1 VHWHTFCQQPGAW
14 SQVCTVYLL
23 LLLLV
28 CLQAAVGGRL
38 RVFLSG
44 GAPLPKY
51 AQDFMQ
57 IAMCVPVLQGY
68 GLTETCAATCVQYPN
83 KQSHVGTVGPP
94 MPGVQVRFCR

>member
-1 VHWHTFCQQPGAW
+1 LFPAI
-14 SQVCTVYLL
+14 SLELLL

-68 GLTETCAATCVQYPN
+68 GLTETCAATFVQYPN

-94 MPGVQVRFCR
+94 MPGVQVRLR

>member
-1 VHWHTFCQQPGAW
+1 
-14 SQVCTVYLL
+14 
-23 LLLLV
+23 
-28 CLQAAVGGRL
+28 VGGRL

-68 GLTETCAATCVQYPN
+68 GLTETCAATFVQYPN

-94 MPGVQVRFCR
+94 MPGVLVRLRAGSVMCCCC